1 MNSVMYSPYEHNMA
15 FACCGQKV
23 LFKKPFNCS
32 HTTFLTS
39 YKSHI
44 FNLSQSKFQR
54 HIIYQVNYK
63 FKFTNSNTNF
73 VMFLVCYQKLLLYT
87 TTSCLLW
94 LSLFQFIILF
104 ICNPSISNP
113 GPNSSCQFKT
123 STDLSI
129 FHQNV
134 QGLIPFS
141 NLAQD
146 HTQLDNNKIF
156 ELNAYN
162 NKHNHDI
169 IILNETWLKPSIL
182 DNEIFPPDK

>member
-63 FKFTNSNTNF
+63 FKFTNSN
-73 VMFLVCYQKLLLYT
+73 L
-87 TTSCLLW
+87 
-94 LSLFQFIILF
+94 
-104 ICNPSISNP
+104 P
-113 GPNSSCQFKT
+113 KT
-123 STDLSI
+123 KKFGCVGRGDLTC
-129 FHQNV
+129 
-134 QGLIPFS
+134 PFFS
-141 NLAQD
+141 KVA
-146 HTQLDNNKIF
+146 K
-156 ELNAYN
+156 Y
-162 NKHNHDI
+162 
-169 IILNETWLKPSIL
+169 
-182 DNEIFPPDK
+182 